1 MKILLTGG
9 TGLVGKSFLAS
20 EKSLDYKIVAPSSS
34 ELNLLDLCKTHDF
47 MESCK
52 PDIIIHAAGKVGGI
66 QANIA
71 DPVEFYYQNIQIGN
85 NLISSALRAGVKKLI
100 NLGSSCM
107 YPKDQDKPLKEA
119 QILSSPLESTNEGYA
134 LAKIAIQRYCIYI
147 TKQYPE
153 FNYKTLIPC
162 NLYGEFDKFSPS
174 SSHLIASII
183 SKIDSAIIKE
193 QDYVEIWGDGS
204 ARREF
209 MYAKDLA
216 DALYFSIENFD
227 KLPSTMNIGFGKDY
241 TITEY
246 YETVAQVMG
255 YQGSFQ
261 YNHSRPVGMKR
272 KLLDTSLQY
281 SLGWMPIT
289 SLEQGIEL
297 THNFY
302 KSTK

>member
-20 EKSLDYKIVAPSSS
+20 EKSLDYRIVAPSSS
-34 ELNLLDLCKTHDF
+34 ELNLLDLGKTHDY

-52 PDIIIHAAGKVGGI
+52 PDLIIHAAGRVGGI

-71 DPVEFYYQNIQIGN
+71 NPVEFYYHNIQIGN
-85 NLISSALRAGVKKLI
+85 NLVSSALKAGIKRLI

-107 YPKDQDKPLKEA
+107 YPKDQDEPLKEP

-134 LAKIAIQRYCIYI
+134 LAKIAIQRYCSYI

-153 FNYKTLIPC
+153 FKFKTLIPC

-183 SKIDSAIIKE
+183 SKIDEAIIKQ

-216 DALYFSIENFD
+216 DALYFSIANFE
-227 KLPSTMNIGFGKDY
+227 KLPSIMNIGFGKDY

-255 YQGSFQ
+255 YHGSFQ
-261 YNHSRPVGMKR
+261 YNHSMPVGMKR

-281 SLGWMPIT
+281 SLGWKPIT
-289 SLEQGIEL
+289 SLERGIEL
-297 THNFY
+297 THNYY
-302 KSTK
+302 KGSK